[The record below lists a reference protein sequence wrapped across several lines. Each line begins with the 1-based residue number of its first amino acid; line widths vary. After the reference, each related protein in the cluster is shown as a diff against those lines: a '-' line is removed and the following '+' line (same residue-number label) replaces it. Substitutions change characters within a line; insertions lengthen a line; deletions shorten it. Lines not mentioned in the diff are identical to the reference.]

1 MKLCSQLTFPAS
13 RAAFIGLRSRL
24 DFLGAVSQDLFV
36 VSRPAA
42 AEVAAHE
49 VEVMLPCQPGAPF
62 RKLSAAG
69 ARREGPS
76 VPMAQ
81 STYQREQRRC
91 FLYELR

>member
-42 AEVAAHE
+42 AEVAAHA
-49 VEVMLPCQPGAPF
+49 VEVTLPCQPGVPF

-69 ARREGPS
+69 VRREGPS

>member
-1 MKLCSQLTFPAS
+1 M
-13 RAAFIGLRSRL
+13 GLRPRL

-42 AEVAAHE
+42 AEVAAHA
-49 VEVMLPCQPGAPF
+49 VQVTLPSQPGVPF
-62 RKLSAAG
+62 LKLSAAG
-69 ARREGPS
+69 VRREGPS

-91 FLYELR
+91 FLHELR